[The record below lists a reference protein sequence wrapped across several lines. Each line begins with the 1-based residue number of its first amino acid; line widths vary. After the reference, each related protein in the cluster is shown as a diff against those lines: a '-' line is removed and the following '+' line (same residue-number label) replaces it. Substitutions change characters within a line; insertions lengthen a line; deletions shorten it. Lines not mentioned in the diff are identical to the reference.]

1 MIAPTSIEGAAKL
14 FYQAKI
20 NTGDLMK
27 KVFKEYIRRTWEEN
41 PNQYPGNN
49 GTYRFVLGKPDSAT
63 LVEFWVGDGD
73 SFDGKTV
80 FGGKDEFTTTT
91 YEWLDTLLEIQSLPC
106 EDDVT
111 YAILFEPSFVG
122 SAIPLRDKATAIQSW
137 KEMTAVGYERF
148 L

>member
-1 MIAPTSIEGAAKL
+1 MIAPTSIDGAAKL

-27 KVFKEYIRRTWEEN
+27 KVFREYIRKTWEEN

-63 LVEFWVGDGD
+63 LVEFWINEYE
-73 SFDGKTV
+73 K
-80 FGGKDEFTTTT
+80 KFTTTT
-91 YEWLDTLLEIQSLPC
+91 HEWLDTLLEIQSLPH

-111 YAILFEPSFVG
+111 YVNFFVPSFVG
-122 SAIPLRDKATAIQSW
+122 PAILLRDKATAVESW

>member
-1 MIAPTSIEGAAKL
+1 MIAPASYDDLLGAAKL

-27 KVFKEYIRRTWEEN
+27 KVFRQYIRREWEEN

-63 LVEFWVGDGD
+63 LVEFWIGIEGDL
-73 SFDGKTV
+73 DGH
-80 FGGKDEFTTTT
+80 DEFTTTT
-91 YEWLDTLLEIQSLPC
+91 YDWLDILLEIQSLPC

-111 YAILFEPSFVG
+111 YANLYVPSFVG
-122 SAIPLRDKATAIQSW
+122 PAIPLRDKATAVESW

>member
-1 MIAPTSIEGAAKL
+1 MIAPTSIDGAAKL

-27 KVFKEYIRRTWEEN
+27 KVFREYIRRTWEEN
-41 PNQYPGNN
+41 PAQYTGNN

-63 LVEFWVGDGD
+63 LVEFWIVGDGQ
-73 SFDGKTV
+73 
-80 FGGKDEFTTTT
+80 EEYTTTT
-91 YEWLDTLLEIQSLPC
+91 YEWLDTLLDVQSLPH
-106 EDDVT
+106 EDDVA
-111 YAILFEPSFVG
+111 YVNFFVPSFVG
-122 SAIPLRDKATAIQSW
+122 HAIPLRDKATAVATW

>member
-1 MIAPTSIEGAAKL
+1 MIAPTSLDGAAKL

-27 KVFKEYIRRTWEEN
+27 KVFREYIRKTWEEN
-41 PNQYPGNN
+41 PNQFPGNN

-63 LVEFWVGDGD
+63 LVEFWIVGDGQEEYT
-73 SFDGKTV
+73 K
-80 FGGKDEFTTTT
+80 TT
-91 YEWLDTLLEIQSLPC
+91 YEWLDTLLDVQSLPH

-111 YAILFEPSFVG
+111 YVNFMVPSFVG
-122 SAIPLRDKATAIQSW
+122 PAVPLRNKAKAVATW

>member
-1 MIAPTSIEGAAKL
+1 MIAPTSLDGAAKL

-27 KVFKEYIRRTWEEN
+27 KVFREYIRKTWEEN
-41 PNQYPGNN
+41 PNQFPGNN

-63 LVEFWVGDGD
+63 LVEFWIVGDEQD
-73 SFDGKTV
+73 DHC
-80 FGGKDEFTTTT
+80 TTTT
-91 YEWLDTLLEIQSLPC
+91 YEWLDTLLDVQSLPH
-106 EDDVT
+106 EDDLT
-111 YAILFEPSFVG
+111 YVNFMVPSFVG
-122 SAIPLRDKATAIQSW
+122 HAIPLRDKATAVESW

>member
-1 MIAPTSIEGAAKL
+1 MIAPTSIDGAAKL

-27 KVFKEYIRRTWEEN
+27 KVFKDYIQRTWEEN
-41 PNQYPGNN
+41 LNQFPGNN
-49 GTYRFVLGKPDSAT
+49 GIHRFVLGKPDSAT
-63 LVEFWVGDGD
+63 LVEFWI
-73 SFDGKTV
+73 
-80 FGGKDEFTTTT
+80 DESERKFTTTT
-91 YEWLDTLLEIQSLPC
+91 YEWLDTLLDVQSLPH

-111 YAILFEPSFVG
+111 YVNFFVPSFVG
-122 SAIPLRDKATAIQSW
+122 PAILLRDKATAVESW

>member
-1 MIAPTSIEGAAKL
+1 MIAPTSIDGAAKL

-27 KVFKEYIRRTWEEN
+27 KVFREYIQRTWEEN

-49 GTYRFVLGKPDSAT
+49 GVYRFVLGKPDSAT
-63 LVEFWVGDGD
+63 LVEFWINE
-73 SFDGKTV
+73 SERK
-80 FGGKDEFTTTT
+80 FTTTT
-91 YEWLDTLLEIQSLPC
+91 YEWLDTLLDVQSLPH

-111 YAILFEPSFVG
+111 YVNFFVPSFVG
-122 SAIPLRDKATAIQSW
+122 PAILLRDKATAVESW

>member
-1 MIAPTSIEGAAKL
+1 MIAPASYDDLLGAAKL

-27 KVFKEYIRRTWEEN
+27 KVFRQYIWMTWEEN
-41 PNQYPGNN
+41 PSQYPGNN

-63 LVEFWVGDGD
+63 LVEFWINEPEG
-73 SFDGKTV
+73 
-80 FGGKDEFTTTT
+80 EFSTTT
-91 YEWLDTLLEIQSLPC
+91 YEWLDTLLEIQSLSH
-106 EDDVT
+106 EDDLTHDMFHV
-111 YAILFEPSFVG
+111 PSFVG
-122 SAIPLRDKATAIQSW
+122 HAIPLRNKAEAVHSW

>member
-27 KVFKEYIRRTWEEN
+27 KVFKDYIRRTWEEN
-41 PNQYPGNN
+41 MNQFPGNN
-49 GTYRFVLGKPDSAT
+49 GIHRFVLGKPDSAT
-63 LVEFWVGDGD
+63 LVEFWINEYE
-73 SFDGKTV
+73 K
-80 FGGKDEFTTTT
+80 KFTTTT
-91 YEWLDTLLEIQSLPC
+91 HDWLDTLLEIQDAAH
-106 EDDVT
+106 EDDLSHDMFNV
-111 YAILFEPSFVG
+111 PSFVG
-122 SAIPLRDKATAIQSW
+122 PAIPLRDKATAIQSW

>member
-1 MIAPTSIEGAAKL
+1 MIAPTSIDGAAKL

-27 KVFKEYIRRTWEEN
+27 KVFREYIQRTWEEN

-49 GTYRFVLGKPDSAT
+49 GVYRFVLGKPDSAT
-63 LVEFWVGDGD
+63 LVEFWINE
-73 SFDGKTV
+73 SERK
-80 FGGKDEFTTTT
+80 FTTTT
-91 YEWLDTLLEIQSLPC
+91 HEWLDTLLDIQSLPH

-111 YAILFEPSFVG
+111 YVNFFVPSFVG
-122 SAIPLRDKATAIQSW
+122 PAILLRDKATAVESW

>member
-1 MIAPTSIEGAAKL
+1 MIAPASLDGAAKL

-27 KVFKEYIRRTWEEN
+27 KVFKDYIRRTWEEN
-41 PNQYPGNN
+41 MNQFPGNN
-49 GTYRFVLGKPDSAT
+49 GIHRFVLGKPDSAT
-63 LVEFWVGDGD
+63 LVEFWINEYE
-73 SFDGKTV
+73 K
-80 FGGKDEFTTTT
+80 KFTTTT
-91 YEWLDTLLEIQSLPC
+91 HDWLDTLLDVQSLPH

-111 YAILFEPSFVG
+111 YVNFMVPSFVG
-122 SAIPLRDKATAIQSW
+122 PAILLRDKATAVESW

>member
-1 MIAPTSIEGAAKL
+1 MIAPTSIDGAAKL

-27 KVFKEYIRRTWEEN
+27 KVFRQYIWMTWEEN
-41 PNQYPGNN
+41 PSQYPGNN

-63 LVEFWVGDGD
+63 LVEFWINEPEG
-73 SFDGKTV
+73 
-80 FGGKDEFTTTT
+80 EFSTTT
-91 YEWLDTLLEIQSLPC
+91 YEWLDTLLEIQSMAH
-106 EDDVT
+106 EDDLTHDMFHV
-111 YAILFEPSFVG
+111 PSFVG
-122 SAIPLRDKATAIQSW
+122 PAIPLRDKATAVESW

>member
-27 KVFKEYIRRTWEEN
+27 KVFKEYVRREWEEN

-63 LVEFWVGDGD
+63 LVEFWIVGDGQ
-73 SFDGKTV
+73 
-80 FGGKDEFTTTT
+80 EEYTTTT
-91 YEWLDTLLEIQSLPC
+91 YEWLDTLLDVQSLPH
-106 EDDVT
+106 EDDVA
-111 YAILFEPSFVG
+111 YVNFFVPSFVG
-122 SAIPLRDKATAIQSW
+122 HAIPLRDKATAVATW

>member
-1 MIAPTSIEGAAKL
+1 MIAPTSYDDLLGAAEL

-27 KVFKEYIRRTWEEN
+27 KVFREYIRKTWEEN

-49 GTYRFVLGKPDSAT
+49 GTYRFVLAKPDSAT
-63 LVEFWVGDGD
+63 LVEFWI
-73 SFDGKTV
+73 
-80 FGGKDEFTTTT
+80 DEAERKCTTTT
-91 YEWLDTLLEIQSLPC
+91 YDWLDTLLEIQDAAH
-106 EDDVT
+106 EDDLTHDMFHV
-111 YAILFEPSFVG
+111 PSFVG
-122 SAIPLRDKATAIQSW
+122 PAIPLRDKATAVESW

>member
-1 MIAPTSIEGAAKL
+1 MIAPKMRYRELLGAAEL

-27 KVFKEYIRRTWEEN
+27 KVFRQYVRMTWEMN
-41 PNQYPGNN
+41 PSQCPSNN

-63 LVEFWVGDGD
+63 LVEFWIDNEYE
-73 SFDGKTV
+73 K
-80 FGGKDEFTTTT
+80 KFTTTT
-91 YEWLDTLLEIQSLPC
+91 YDWLDTLLEIQDAPH
-106 EDDVT
+106 EDDLSHDMFDV
-111 YAILFEPSFVG
+111 PSFVG
-122 SAIPLRDKATAIQSW
+122 PAILLRDKAKAVATW

>member
-1 MIAPTSIEGAAKL
+1 MIAPTSIDGAAKL

-41 PNQYPGNN
+41 MNQFPGNN
-49 GTYRFVLGKPDSAT
+49 GIHRFVLGKPDSAT
-63 LVEFWVGDGD
+63 LVEFWI
-73 SFDGKTV
+73 
-80 FGGKDEFTTTT
+80 DESERKFTTTT
-91 YEWLDTLLEIQSLPC
+91 YEWLDTLLDVQSLPC
-106 EDDVT
+106 EDDVA
-111 YAILFEPSFVG
+111 YVNFFVPSFVG
-122 SAIPLRDKATAIQSW
+122 HAIPLRDKATAIQSW

>member
-1 MIAPTSIEGAAKL
+1 MIAPTSLDGAAKL

-27 KVFKEYIRRTWEEN
+27 KVFREYIRKTWEEN

-63 LVEFWVGDGD
+63 LVEFWSVGDEQ
-73 SFDGKTV
+73 
-80 FGGKDEFTTTT
+80 DEHCTTTT
-91 YEWLDTLLEIQSLPC
+91 HEWLDTLLDVQSLPH

-111 YAILFEPSFVG
+111 YVNFMVPSFVG
-122 SAIPLRDKATAIQSW
+122 PAVPLRNKAKAVATW

>member
-1 MIAPTSIEGAAKL
+1 VIAPTSIDGAAKL

-41 PNQYPGNN
+41 PAQYTGNN

-63 LVEFWVGDGD
+63 LVEFWIVGDGQEEYT
-73 SFDGKTV
+73 K
-80 FGGKDEFTTTT
+80 TT
-91 YEWLDTLLEIQSLPC
+91 YEWLDTLLDVQSLPH
-106 EDDVT
+106 EDDVA
-111 YAILFEPSFVG
+111 YVNFFVPSFVG
-122 SAIPLRDKATAIQSW
+122 PAIPLRDKATAVEVW

>member
-1 MIAPTSIEGAAKL
+1 MIAPTSIDGAAKL

-27 KVFKEYIRRTWEEN
+27 KVFREYIQRTWEEN
-41 PNQYPGNN
+41 PNQHPGNN

-63 LVEFWVGDGD
+63 LVEFWINEYE
-73 SFDGKTV
+73 K
-80 FGGKDEFTTTT
+80 EFTTTT
-91 YEWLDTLLEIQSLPC
+91 HEWLDTLLDVQSLPC
-106 EDDVT
+106 EDDVA
-111 YAILFEPSFVG
+111 YVNFMVPSFVG
-122 SAIPLRDKATAIQSW
+122 HAIPLRDKATAIQSW

>member
-1 MIAPTSIEGAAKL
+1 MIAPASYDDLLGAAKL

-27 KVFKEYIRRTWEEN
+27 KVFKQYVRRTWEEN
-41 PNQYPGNN
+41 QSQYPGNN

-63 LVEFWVGDGD
+63 LVEFWINEPEG
-73 SFDGKTV
+73 
-80 FGGKDEFTTTT
+80 EFSTTT
-91 YEWLDTLLEIQSLPC
+91 YEWLATLLEIQSMAH
-106 EDDVT
+106 EDDLTQGMFSV
-111 YAILFEPSFVG
+111 PSFVG
-122 SAIPLRDKATAIQSW
+122 PAVPLRDKATAVESW

>member
-1 MIAPTSIEGAAKL
+1 MIAPTSMDGAAKL

-27 KVFKEYIRRTWEEN
+27 KVFREYIRKTWEEN

-63 LVEFWVGDGD
+63 LVEFWIVGDGQ
-73 SFDGKTV
+73 
-80 FGGKDEFTTTT
+80 DEFTTTT
-91 YEWLDTLLEIQSLPC
+91 HEWLDTLLEIQSLSH
-106 EDDVT
+106 EDDLTHDMFHV
-111 YAILFEPSFVG
+111 PSFVG
-122 SAIPLRDKATAIQSW
+122 HAIPLRDKATAVESW

>member
-1 MIAPTSIEGAAKL
+1 MIAPTSIDGAAKL

-27 KVFKEYIRRTWEEN
+27 KVFREYIQRTWEEN

-63 LVEFWVGDGD
+63 LVEFWINE
-73 SFDGKTV
+73 SERK
-80 FGGKDEFTTTT
+80 FTTTT
-91 YEWLDTLLEIQSLPC
+91 YEWLDTLLDVQSLPC

-111 YAILFEPSFVG
+111 YVNFFVPSFVG
-122 SAIPLRDKATAIQSW
+122 HAIPLRDKATAVESW

>member
-41 PNQYPGNN
+41 PAQYTGNN

-63 LVEFWVGDGD
+63 LVEFWIVGDGQ
-73 SFDGKTV
+73 
-80 FGGKDEFTTTT
+80 EEYTTTT
-91 YEWLDTLLEIQSLPC
+91 YEWLDTLLNVQSLAH
-106 EDDVT
+106 EDDVA
-111 YAILFEPSFVG
+111 YVNFFVPSFVG
-122 SAIPLRDKATAIQSW
+122 HAIPLRDKATAVEVW

>member
-1 MIAPTSIEGAAKL
+1 VIAPTSIDGAAKL

-27 KVFKEYIRRTWEEN
+27 KVFREYIRRTWEEN
-41 PNQYPGNN
+41 PAQYTGNN

-63 LVEFWVGDGD
+63 LVEFWIVGDGQ
-73 SFDGKTV
+73 
-80 FGGKDEFTTTT
+80 EEYTTTT
-91 YEWLDTLLEIQSLPC
+91 YEWLDTLLDVQSLPH
-106 EDDVT
+106 EDDVA
-111 YAILFEPSFVG
+111 YVNFFVPSFVG
-122 SAIPLRDKATAIQSW
+122 HAIPLRDKATAVATW

>member
-1 MIAPTSIEGAAKL
+1 MIAPTSYQDLLGAAEL

-27 KVFKEYIRRTWEEN
+27 KVFRQYVRMTWEMN
-41 PNQYPGNN
+41 LSQCPTNN

-63 LVEFWVGDGD
+63 LVEFWI
-73 SFDGKTV
+73 
-80 FGGKDEFTTTT
+80 DESERKFTTTT
-91 YEWLDTLLEIQSLPC
+91 YDWLDTLLEIQSLSH
-106 EDDVT
+106 EDDLSHDMFDV
-111 YAILFEPSFVG
+111 PSFVG
-122 SAIPLRDKATAIQSW
+122 PAILLRDKATAVESW

>member
-1 MIAPTSIEGAAKL
+1 MIAPTSMDGAAKL

-27 KVFKEYIRRTWEEN
+27 KVFREYIRKTWEEN

-63 LVEFWVGDGD
+63 LVEFWIVGDEQD
-73 SFDGKTV
+73 DHC
-80 FGGKDEFTTTT
+80 TTTT
-91 YEWLDTLLEIQSLPC
+91 HEWLDTLLDVQSLPH
-106 EDDVT
+106 EDDLT
-111 YAILFEPSFVG
+111 YVNFMVPSFVG
-122 SAIPLRDKATAIQSW
+122 HAIPLRDKATAVESW

>member
-1 MIAPTSIEGAAKL
+1 MIAPTSIDGAAKL

-27 KVFKEYIRRTWEEN
+27 KVFKEYVRKTWEEN

-63 LVEFWVGDGD
+63 LVEFWIVGDGQEEYT
-73 SFDGKTV
+73 K
-80 FGGKDEFTTTT
+80 TT
-91 YEWLDTLLEIQSLPC
+91 YEWLDTLLDVQSLPH
-106 EDDVT
+106 EDDVA
-111 YAILFEPSFVG
+111 YVNFFVPSFVG
-122 SAIPLRDKATAIQSW
+122 HAIPLRDKATAVATW

>member
-1 MIAPTSIEGAAKL
+1 MIAPTSIDGAAKL

-27 KVFKEYIRRTWEEN
+27 KVFKDYIRRTWEEN
-41 PNQYPGNN
+41 PNQFPGNN
-49 GTYRFVLGKPDSAT
+49 GVYRFVLGKPDSAT
-63 LVEFWVGDGD
+63 LVEFWINEYE
-73 SFDGKTV
+73 K
-80 FGGKDEFTTTT
+80 EFTTTT
-91 YEWLDTLLEIQSLPC
+91 YEWLDTLLDIQSLPH

-111 YAILFEPSFVG
+111 YVNFFVPSFVG
-122 SAIPLRDKATAIQSW
+122 HAIPLRDKATAVQVW

>member
-1 MIAPTSIEGAAKL
+1 MIAPTSLDGAAKL

-41 PNQYPGNN
+41 PAQYTSNN

-63 LVEFWVGDGD
+63 LVEFWIVGDGQ
-73 SFDGKTV
+73 
-80 FGGKDEFTTTT
+80 EEYTTTT
-91 YEWLDTLLEIQSLPC
+91 YEWLDTLLNVQSLAH
-106 EDDVT
+106 EDDVA
-111 YAILFEPSFVG
+111 YVNFFVPSFVG
-122 SAIPLRDKATAIQSW
+122 HAIPLRDKATAVEVW

>member
-1 MIAPTSIEGAAKL
+1 MIAPTSIDGAAKL

-27 KVFKEYIRRTWEEN
+27 KVFREYIRKTWEEN
-41 PNQYPGNN
+41 PNQFPGNN

-63 LVEFWVGDGD
+63 LVEFWIVGDEED
-73 SFDGKTV
+73 DHC
-80 FGGKDEFTTTT
+80 TTTT
-91 YEWLDTLLEIQSLPC
+91 YEWLDTLLDVQSLPH
-106 EDDVT
+106 EDDLT
-111 YAILFEPSFVG
+111 YVNFMVPSFVG
-122 SAIPLRDKATAIQSW
+122 HAIPLRDKATAVEVW

>member
-1 MIAPTSIEGAAKL
+1 MIAPTSIDGAAKL

-27 KVFKEYIRRTWEEN
+27 KVFREYIQRTWEEN

-63 LVEFWVGDGD
+63 LVEFWINEYE
-73 SFDGKTV
+73 K
-80 FGGKDEFTTTT
+80 EFTTTT
-91 YEWLDTLLEIQSLPC
+91 HEWLDTLLDVQSLPH
-106 EDDVT
+106 EDDVA
-111 YAILFEPSFVG
+111 YVNFMVPSFVG
-122 SAIPLRDKATAIQSW
+122 HAIPLRDKATAVESW